1 MASPTVAGLAAYLL
15 ALEGPR
21 DPIALCE
28 RIRELS
34 TKDILSSIPDEESPN
49 MLIFNGNP
57 SD

>member
-1 MASPTVAGLAAYLL
+1 MASPAVAGLGAYLL

-21 DPIALCE
+21 DPVALCE

-34 TKDILSSIPDEESPN
+34 TKDILTDMPSEETPN

-57 SD
+57 SG

>member
-34 TKDILSSIPDEESPN
+34 TKDILSSMPDEESPVAV
-49 MLIFNGNP
+49 
-57 SD
+57 